1 MVRGGA
7 IGRGDSAG
15 LAKFRAVARLTPA
28 IANKELY
35 DSGDALSPRTV
46 EVMDAPKET
55 TMSTS
60 PPTAEH
66 RSATDPVD
74 VSRLVVGVLGGT
86 GPQGRGLAARLA
98 AAGQRV
104 LLGSRDA
111 DKCASIAAE
120 VAGRAGEAS
129 GRSDV
134 SVTGGS
140 NADVAGAA
148 DVVIVAV
155 PFAGH
160 AATLADLAAPL
171 AGKVVVDCVVPMAFD
186 EFGAYAVDVPEGSVT
201 QQAAT
206 LLPDSSLVGAFHHL
220 SAVLL
225 ENLSRE
231 LEGDVLVVGD
241 DRGATDTVQALA
253 DRLSGLR
260 GIYAGRLRNARQVEA
275 LTVNLV
281 SVNRRYKVHAG
292 VRITD
297 V

>member
-1 MVRGGA
+1 M
-7 IGRGDSAG
+7 
-15 LAKFRAVARLTPA
+15 T
-28 IANKELY
+28 
-35 DSGDALSPRTV
+35 
-46 EVMDAPKET
+46 
-55 TMSTS
+55 TS
-60 PPTAEH
+60 PPTAE
-66 RSATDPVD
+66 RRAVPDGVD

-86 GPQGRGLAARLA
+86 GPQGRGLAVRLA

-120 VAGRAGEAS
+120 VAGRAGAAADR
-129 GRSDV
+129 GDV
-134 SVTGGS
+134 SVIGGS
-140 NADVAGAA
+140 NLDVAGAA
-148 DVVIVAV
+148 DLVIVAV

-186 EFGAYAVDVPEGSVT
+186 SLGAYALDVPEGSVT
-201 QQAAT
+201 QQAAA
-206 LLPDSSLVGAFHHL
+206 LLPDSSVVGAFHHL

-225 ENLSRE
+225 EDLAQD
-231 LEGDVLVVGD
+231 LEGDVMVVGD

-253 DRLSGLR
+253 DRLPGMR